1 MCMRYKFRDKFGLLE
16 GTPLSLEGKS
26 AIVTGGGAGMGQAT
40 SILFAKQGCAIGVC
54 DLDEKGVAET
64 IQIIKEKYPNAKAF
78 PLIGDVTDHNKA
90 KVLTDYFASQAGS
103 VDVLVTCAGIVERKA
118 FEDITPEKWDRMI
131 RIHLNGTYNWIHAAI
146 PYMKKQ
152 NSGKI
157 IAIGSNI
164 GQIGCPENA
173 HYCAA
178 KAGISGLIKTIAQ
191 EFAKYKITANVVSPG
206 TTHTGIVQGRTEEDQ
221 IERGK
226 MVLLGRQAEPLEIS
240 YLCLLLASKAGD
252 YITGQQIGIN
262 GGEGIVGI

>member
-1 MCMRYKFRDKFGLLE
+1 MRYKFRDKFGLLE

-26 AIVTGGGAGMGQAT
+26 AIITGGGAGMGQAT
-40 SILFAKQGCAIGVC
+40 SILFAKQECAIGVC
-54 DLDEKGVAET
+54 DLDEEGVAGT
-64 IQIIKEKYPNAKAF
+64 IQIIKEKYPNTKAV
-78 PLIGDVTDHNKA
+78 PLIGDVTDHNRA
-90 KVLTDYFASQAGS
+90 KVLTDHFVSQAKT
-103 VDVLVTCAGIVERKA
+103 VDILVTCAGIVERKA

-131 RIHLNGTYNWIHAAI
+131 RIHLSGAYNWIHAAI

-206 TTHTGIVQGRTEEDQ
+206 TTHTGVVPGRTEEEQ